1 MRLSNFQCGLKEAKL
16 QKAISRRSALDSLIV
31 FELITAATKMRKV
44 VSYTKFAILSSTIK
58 N

>member
-1 MRLSNFQCGLKEAKL
+1 MRSE
-16 QKAISRRSALDSLIV
+16 RSEIAESDIKTIKALDFLIV